1 MRVLCNIIVW
11 LSLLATAMPS
21 KAADAAKP
29 DAINNYLVNLDAGA
43 VSAGEILGLSGS
55 LVSSVHTT
63 KDVVAALNAA
73 TGDTSKGGFGISFT
87 PARSGIEAFS
97 MSMERYLDKGNY
109 LARAWGNTT
118 FSYAQNRKAISGA
131 DYRQDAVAMRTVLY
145 MDDASDPVVA
155 SHRAFQ
161 DETCRQETAPALL
174 LKAVEEARAEK
185 IKLGLEFNQADRE
198 AVRKRLKQQA
208 PIREALTKDANK
220 QAECIKAAVKEAG
233 AHWNAT
239 QVALMVG
246 QGWIRSTDGNAA
258 RLSFARHL
266 SLAGS
271 WGPNE
276 SSLLNLTLRRVDREL
291 LLDTVAGTPK
301 YKAFTLAAVR
311 YTVGFGT
318 QNDFYA
324 LAEISNVRK
333 DQNTTANAA
342 FKSALGIDKK
352 LGENMWLEF
361 RLGRSRTRSG
371 SGEETAALMNLKISP
386 SSGLANLGR

>member
-11 LSLLATAMPS
+11 LSLATAAMPS
-21 KAADAAKP
+21 MAADAAKP
-29 DAINNYLVNLDAGA
+29 DAINDYLVNLDAGA

-131 DYRQDAVAMRTVLY
+131 DYRQDAVAVRTVLY

-161 DETCRQETAPALL
+161 DEKCREEVAPALL
-174 LKAVEEARAEK
+174 LKALSDEQL
-185 IKLGLEFNQADRE
+185 KLGRQLTAADRE
-198 AVRKRLKQQA
+198 SLRLRLKQQA

-220 QAECIKAAVKEAG
+220 QSACIKAAVKEAG

-258 RLSFARHL
+258 RQSFARHL

-276 SSLLNLTLRRVDREL
+276 SSLLNLTLRRVDKEL
-291 LLDTVAGTPK
+291 LLDTIAGTPK

-371 SGEETAALMNLKISP
+371 SGEETAALMNLKIAP
-386 SSGLANLGR
+386 SSGLANLGH